1 MKKIDGIVSIARKG
15 GFAVVGQDNLK
26 GFSQKLFLI
35 LLDTRAGKSLQREMT
50 FLANKKNAEIL
61 KVENLAEKISI
72 ENCKVIGF
80 KNKAISENII
90 ECLKGE

>member
-1 MKKIDGIVSIARKG
+1 
-15 GFAVVGQDNLK
+15 
-26 GFSQKLFLI
+26 
-35 LLDTRAGKSLQREMT
+35 MT

-61 KVENLAEKISI
+61 EVENLAEKISI